1 MPQLHPKVI
10 SEGLLFPLHI
20 VVAAVRTDTLYSASK
35 PHQIVLAAS
44 EWTEASPSGS
54 KPTAFTARASLVTVQ
69 EVHLSDRLRLLHQ
82 RQASPL
88 WTVVDRQ
95 KTQSD
100 PRRSNY
106 YTQMNPTTFP
116 SCSGEATARLWQ

>member
-1 MPQLHPKVI
+1 MPQLHPEAI
-10 SEGLLFPLHI
+10 LQGLLFPLHI

-35 PHQIVLAAS
+35 PHQTFLAAS
-44 EWTEASPSGS
+44 EWTEASPSRS

-69 EVHLSDRLRLLHQ
+69 EVHLSDRLGLLHQ
-82 RQASPL
+82 RQASLL
-88 WTVVDRQ
+88 WTVVDKQ

-100 PRRSNY
+100 PLCSNY

-116 SCSGEATARLWQ
+116 SCSGEAWARLWQ